1 MSTRNTPA
9 GRPHHARPFDPVDRR
24 LLRWYRDGVDPQ
36 TRLYRLSTFMGH
48 VDPAST
54 AIYLTITPQLLA
66 EANHRFET
74 FAQPA
79 WSAGTP

>member
-1 MSTRNTPA
+1 
-9 GRPHHARPFDPVDRR
+9 
-24 LLRWYRDGVDPQ
+24 
-36 TRLYRLSTFMGH
+36 MGH

-66 EANHRFET
+66 EANQRFET
-74 FAQPA
+74 FAQSV